1 MHLITQPSN
10 EISFVHEIGFLYSN
24 QNIWKNLKII
34 INPFQNNYHQVNGTQ
49 TLGEN
54 IADNGGLREAFRVI

>member
-1 MHLITQPSN
+1 MHLITQSSN
-10 EISFVHEIGFLYSN
+10 EISFVHEIGFLYLN

-34 INPFQNNYHQVNGTQ
+34 IYHQVNATQ

-54 IADNGGLREAFRVI
+54 IADNGGLREAFRVT